1 MSFRAAIS
9 ISQDEVGQAKIVDI
23 SDYSVEHHSAFLSR
37 ELFLYK
43 KDGALLS
50 VSPQFSFANYPSDEI
65 LISLKKDYCLKVVM
79 VLTPIVAL
87 QGSKYSITE
96 IYNFD
101 YYSKEYMVQM
111 GLSICRNPS
120 VRSDANFYGLMQQYY
135 VNTKFADLSADNLQ
149 QAASQFWLDRMGNTS
164 AVVQASDGSELIIAP
179 TQDAIIIP
187 PYTFEATGNEG
198 TSFSLP
204 VLIGKE
210 IIWFFRDDPKPLRR
224 VGANP
229 IAGQFKFTSSTGG
242 FVTGV
247 ELQAG
252 EFIQIQ
258 YTNQ

>member
-9 ISQDEVGQAKIVDI
+9 ISQNEVGQAQIVDI

-87 QGSKYSITE
+87 GGSRYSITE

-101 YYSKEYMVQM
+101 YYSKEYMLQLGV
-111 GLSICRNPS
+111 SICINPS
-120 VRSDANFYGLMQQYY
+120 VIFDANFYGLMQQYY
-135 VNTKFADLSADNLQ
+135 ASTKFADLSADNLQ
-149 QAASQFWLDRMGNTS
+149 QTASQFWLDRMGNTS
-164 AVVQASDGSELIIAP
+164 AIVQASDESTLIVQP
-179 TQDAIIIP
+179 SVDQIISI
-187 PYTFEATGNEG
+187 YSFEATGTEG
-198 TSFSLP
+198 AIFVIPSLMGRT
-204 VLIGKE
+204 IM
-210 IIWFFRDDPKPLRR
+210 WFFRGDPNPLRQ
-224 VGANP
+224 VTSNP
-229 IAGQFKFTSSTGG
+229 IPGQFAFNSTTGQIT
-242 FVTGV
+242 VGV
-247 ELQAG
+247 ELQSG

-258 YTNQ
+258 YTT